1 MHEAQT
7 TIADSPLLIQN
18 IYLKMVQR
26 FSLVMVVCSKLVI
39 MKLKLID
46 KKAEESDV
54 TAFIF
59 ESAKPI
65 SWQAGQYIHYTLW
78 HNNADDRG
86 FERWF
91 TISSPPFSKN
101 PAITTR
107 FFGDKSS
114 SFKKALF
121 ALPIGGQIEADKP
134 DGKFVLNPKASQHVF
149 VAGGIGITPF
159 YAMLKQLDHDRQV
172 PKITL
177 FYANSNK
184 DVVFKKELDGIAKRY
199 KQLTVQYFIGER
211 ISNADFEP
219 FTGDSECVFYIS
231 GPEAMV
237 EAYRISLRKMGVK
250 RRKIKTDYFP
260 GY

>member
-1 MHEAQT
+1 
-7 TIADSPLLIQN
+7 
-18 IYLKMVQR
+18 
-26 FSLVMVVCSKLVI
+26 

-46 KKAEESDV
+46 KKVEESDV
-54 TAFIF
+54 TTFIF
-59 ESAKPI
+59 EPAKPI
-65 SWQAGQYIHYTLW
+65 AWQAGQYIHYTLW

-86 FERWF
+86 TDRFF

-101 PAITTR
+101 PSITTR

-134 DGKFVLNPKASQHVF
+134 DGRFVLNSKASQHVF
-149 VAGGIGITPF
+149 IAGGIGITPF
-159 YAMLKQLDHDRQV
+159 RSILKQLDNDKQV

-177 FYANSNK
+177 LYANNNK
-184 DVVFKKELDGIAKRY
+184 DVIFEKELDNIAKRNE
-199 KQLTVQYFIGER
+199 QLTVRYFIGKH
-211 ISNADFEP
+211 ISNTDFEP
-219 FTGDSECVFYIS
+219 FMGDSECVFYIS

-237 EAYRISLRKMGVK
+237 KVYRVMLRKMGVK